1 MRKGKK
7 SVSYWCHGT
16 IGIGLTRLY
25 LLKNGFDNDQ
35 VRADLLNCVDN
46 VINMEFEEPG
56 ICHGNMGRFLFLKEV
71 QNSEMISVA
80 TRKKI
85 NVLLSSMVKN
95 ILDNGI
101 KINSFDKKC
110 VLGLMTGITGIGYGL
125 LGEIESS
132 IPNILSL
139 DR

>member
-1 MRKGKK
+1 MEGFAQREK

-80 TRKKI
+80 TRKK
-85 NVLLSSMVKN
+85 
-95 ILDNGI
+95 
-101 KINSFDKKC
+101 
-110 VLGLMTGITGIGYGL
+110 
-125 LGEIESS
+125 
-132 IPNILSL
+132 
-139 DR
+139 

>member
-1 MRKGKK
+1 MSRNNRNWFNKTLFVKEW
-7 SVSYWCHGT
+7 V
-16 IGIGLTRLY
+16 
-25 LLKNGFDNDQ
+25 DNDQ

-71 QNSEMISVA
+71 QNFGDDFCSY
-80 TRKKI
+80 TKKI